1 MIDGKWDMILHSPMG
16 DKVVV
21 FEAASDDEDLTGKFS
36 ADTGWNTEIYEGSID
51 EDDEFKFKV
60 DFPVPG
66 MGSFTFTLKGQVE
79 GDSLSGI
86 AKMAVGK
93 CKFEAKR
100 I

>member
-1 MIDGKWDMILHSPMG
+1 MITGKWDMILHSPMG

-21 FEAASDDEDLTGKFS
+21 FDAKEDGGALTGKFS
-36 ADTGWNTEIYEGSID
+36 AESGWNTEIYEGTAD
-51 EDDEFKFKV
+51 EDAFKFKV
-60 DFPVPG
+60 DFPVPA
-66 MGSFTFTLKGQVE
+66 MGSFTFTLTGAVD
-79 GDSLSGI
+79 GDAMSGL